1 LIYSFLY
8 KPSGTNLLWQN
19 PRLAPSRVHY
29 GAKFDDNWSGGW
41 DELVPNDIPVPF
53 PSGDVIPDHGEVWS
67 QSARWETMSRSEAE
81 ASVSFV
87 HLGRVLP
94 TRFEKGITVRSG
106 EPMMR
111 LHYKYFN
118 EGPRP
123 LHFIW
128 NGTYTAPWPFRRRA
142 AWMFPRGAA
151 SWRAG

>member
-1 LIYSFLY
+1 LH
-8 KPSGTNLLWQN
+8 KPSGTNLLWHN

-41 DELVPNDIPVPF
+41 DELVPNDIPFPF
-53 PSGDVIPDHGEVWS
+53 PNGDVIPDHREVWS

-94 TRFEKGITVRSG
+94 TRFEKRITVRSG

-111 LHYKYFN
+111 LHYKYLN

-128 NGTYTAPWPFRRRA
+128 NGTYIPPWPFRRRA